1 VKFHRYSAN
10 DVVESLSANQFG
22 IDSNPIE
29 GINCVYDKTEDS
41 TGVIT
46 GCINGSTEAQP
57 GETRLYSMD
66 ASGNL
71 KAIGWLHADG
81 TIVFNYT
88 TMTLKGTAD
97 NPVRYIPLNT
107 ALQAAITTI
116 NTNFSNIATAIA
128 TVAAAAGL
136 PPTPPQ
142 YTPTAVSLDISAAKI
157 NDIKTT

>member
-1 VKFHRYSAN
+1 
-10 DVVESLSANQFG
+10 
-22 IDSNPIE
+22 
-29 GINCVYDKTEDS
+29 
-41 TGVIT
+41 
-46 GCINGSTEAQP
+46 
-57 GETRLYSMD
+57 MD

-71 KAIGWLHADG
+71 KAVGWLHADG

-88 TMTLKGTAD
+88 TMTLNGTAD